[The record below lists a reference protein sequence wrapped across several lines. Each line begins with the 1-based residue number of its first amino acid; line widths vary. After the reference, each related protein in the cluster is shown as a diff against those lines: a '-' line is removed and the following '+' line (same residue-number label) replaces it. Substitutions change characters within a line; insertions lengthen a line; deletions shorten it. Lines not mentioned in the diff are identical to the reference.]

1 MSNLNEKLLLVG
13 DNPFH
18 DISHLSQERARL
30 RVEDPGDPKYAASLI
45 ASSVE
50 NGAGGFMFSV
60 SETTL
65 AILKELAERKIVN
78 RLRLYAIVPYAFD
91 YVRLA
96 TQLGGI
102 PGLAKKFGKDLLSF
116 NNLGTMGLG
125 LRGIF
130 TSDIA
135 TLMKAY
141 LSYEISRIRS
151 CVGKSMNIDSM
162 LLHQLLTDM
171 ALALDMDWLFK
182 SYMDF
187 LEGKHIMPGLNTGN
201 FSFLVHKFNEWNM
214 DLGRVVVAAPFNKVG
229 FQMIPSIK
237 ECEEALLAMPK
248 PNVIAISVLAAGYV
262 SPEEAFEYIA
272 KFRNFK
278 GIAVGVSNMKH
289 AIETF
294 GLLKER
300 FK

>member
-1 MSNLNEKLLLVG
+1 LNEKLLLVG

-18 DISHLSQERARL
+18 NISHLSQERARL
-30 RVEDPGDPKYAASLI
+30 RVEDRGGPKYAASLV

-50 NGAGGFMFSV
+50 NGADGFMFSV

-102 PGLAKKFGKDLLSF
+102 PGLAKKFGKNLLSF

-141 LSYEISRIRS
+141 LSYEISRVKS
-151 CVGKSMNIDSM
+151 CVDKSMNIDSV

-171 ALALDMDWLFK
+171 ALALDMDYLFE
-182 SYMDF
+182 SYINF
-187 LEGKHIMPGLNTGN
+187 LEGKHMLPGFNTGN
-201 FSFLVHKFNEWNM
+201 FAFLVHKFNDWGI

-237 ECEEALLAMPK
+237 ECEAALLAMPK

-262 SPEEAFEYIA
+262 SPNEAFGYIA
-272 KFRNFK
+272 GLCNVK
-278 GIAVGVSNMKH
+278 GIAVGVSKKKH
-289 AIETF
+289 VIETF
-294 GLLKER
+294 GLLRER

>member
-1 MSNLNEKLLLVG
+1 MSNLNERLLLVG

-18 DISHLSQERARL
+18 NISHLSQERARL
-30 RVEDPGDPKYAASLI
+30 RTEDPSDPKYAASLL

-50 NGAGGFMFSV
+50 NGANGFMFSV
-60 SETTL
+60 SEATL
-65 AILKELAERKIVN
+65 AILKELAERKVVDK
-78 RLRLYAIVPYAFD
+78 LRLYAIAPYAFD

-102 PGLAKKFGKDLLSF
+102 PGLAKKFAGDLLSF
-116 NNLGTMGLG
+116 SNVGTMGLG
-125 LRGIF
+125 LRGIL

-135 TLMKAY
+135 TLLKAY
-141 LSYEISRIRS
+141 LSYEISRVKS
-151 CVGKSMNIDSM
+151 CVGKSTRIDSV

-171 ALALDMDWLFK
+171 ALALDMDWLTEA
-182 SYMDF
+182 YVDF
-187 LEGKHIMPGLNTGN
+187 LERKRILPGFNTGN
-201 FSFLVHKFNEWNM
+201 FAFLVHKFNEWGI

-237 ECEEALLAMPK
+237 ECEEALLKMPK

-262 SPEEAFEYIA
+262 RPNEAFEYVA
-272 KFRNFK
+272 ALPNMK
-278 GIAVGVSNMKH
+278 GVAVGVSKEKH

-294 GLLKER
+294 ELLKKH